1 MTEENTWMGSE
12 LDGRSPG
19 VERTINASV
28 HDIWAVLS
36 DGWAYA
42 SWVVGT
48 ARIRGVDPGWPQ
60 PGTRIHH
67 SFGVWPGLI
76 DDSSE
81 VLSADPPRE
90 LLLKAR
96 GWPAGEAHV
105 HLILTP
111 EGSAHT
117 RLRLVEDAVAGP
129 GRLVPGPLRQALIVW
144 RNTETLRRLAY
155 LAEGD
160 IQTRK
165 RD

>member
-1 MTEENTWMGSE
+1 MGAE
-12 LDGRSPG
+12 LEGRPPG
-19 VERTINASV
+19 VERTIDASA

-48 ARIRGVDPGWPQ
+48 ARIRGVDSGWPQ

-76 DDSSE
+76 DDNSE

-90 LLLKAR
+90 LLLIAR

-105 HLILTP
+105 HLTLTSQ
-111 EGSAHT
+111 GSART
-117 RLRLVEDAVAGP
+117 RVRLVEDVMTGP
-129 GRLVPGPLRQALIVW
+129 ARLVPGPVRQALIMW

-165 RD
+165 PG